1 MSRSGFSTPELMS
14 MSAKELYNQDN
25 DTLVKIAQQLTS
37 VVNKRI
43 DRMHDTFGEGT
54 YKYVSKFEDRYSD
67 RKDFRSWDRE
77 ELERYTKDAKN
88 FLKSK
93 TNITDYTDYVEKNFD
108 TAVTT
113 LRINDSDFDNISLGE
128 KAVYVR
134 RLFDLLNEMKEEY
147 PSEFEQYGSDQVL
160 KLISE
165 SFEYYG
171 SSKDISEM
179 PLLIKAMKEHKSIKQ
194 LKQEEYEKENV
205 KENVNETPDVVY
217 DTGGFWSVK

>member
-1 MSRSGFSTPELMS
+1 MSRSGFSTPELMK
-14 MSAKELYNQDN
+14 MRAQELYDQDN

-54 YKYVSKFEDRYSD
+54 YKYVSKFEDKSSE
-67 RKDFRSWDRE
+67 RKDFRNWDRE

-93 TNITDYTDYVEKNFD
+93 TTITDYADYVEKNFD
-108 TAVTT
+108 TAVSALNIT
-113 LRINDSDFDNISLGE
+113 DQDFDNISLGE

-134 RLFDLLNEMKEEY
+134 RLFDLLDKLKEEH

-171 SSKDISEM
+171 SSKDLSEM

-194 LKQEEYEKENV
+194 IKQEEYEKENV
-205 KENVNETPDVVY
+205 NETPETPDIVY